1 MGRQYNGRPPGGNG
15 SLLSGETEAVG
26 NSLANGRMQIGDKLE
41 EFFLTTNQ
49 SNEHTG
55 VSHLI
60 SRRSLMRQSAFFVVS
75 FCVMASAG
83 AGDGSTLLEQEKA
96 RFKGTWQIVSAEY
109 DGTKAQEDQIKH
121 GRATIGSGTYS
132 VRFGE
137 KVVAEGVSF
146 EIDPSRSPKH
156 VTDTVPSGPDRGKVI
171 LGIYRLE
178 GDTLTTC
185 VAPFGHDRPVRFAA
199 ASGSGH
205 TLRVFRRVKT
215 EDSKTPAQP

>member
-1 MGRQYNGRPPGGNG
+1 
-15 SLLSGETEAVG
+15 
-26 NSLANGRMQIGDKLE
+26 
-41 EFFLTTNQ
+41 
-49 SNEHTG
+49 
-55 VSHLI
+55 
-60 SRRSLMRQSAFFVVS
+60 MRQSVFFVVS

-83 AGDGSTLLEQEKA
+83 AGDGSTLMEQEKA
-96 RFKGTWQIVSAEY
+96 RFKGTWQIVSAEF
-109 DGTKAQEDQIKH
+109 DGTKAREDQIKH

-137 KVVAEGVSF
+137 KVVAESVSF

-185 VAPFGHDRPVRFAA
+185 VAPLGHDRPVRFAA
-199 ASGSGH
+199 ESGSGR

-215 EDSKTPAQP
+215 EDSKTSTQH